1 MRILDIVSVIILILV
16 AVLGVLYWQVK
27 GARNEEI
34 YNCFTSECN
43 FALGN

>member
-27 GARNEEI
+27 R
-34 YNCFTSECN
+34 SKK
-43 FALGN
+43 